1 MKAKKKRGK
10 SSNKLGWHQSGQ
22 SPRRTLQGTPMTDL
36 SSSGAYLDPHFLFN
50 SITANTISSIAFDEH
65 FNYQDPQLLQLLHV
79 MNEGFV
85 IVSSF
90 YSQVRLKIPWWARN
104 QGG

>member
-1 MKAKKKRGK
+1 MRVLVIKVLVEGDGGDGVRSDGVKEEV
-10 SSNKLGWHQSGQ
+10 
-22 SPRRTLQGTPMTDL
+22 GTPMTDL
-36 SSSGAYLDPHFLFN
+36 SSSGAHLDPHFLFN

-65 FNYQDPQLLQLLHV
+65 FNYQDPQLLQLLHL
-79 MNEGFV
+79 MNEGSV

-90 YSQVRLKIPWWARN
+90 YSQVRLKTLRWARN

>member
-65 FNYQDPQLLQLLHV
+65 FNYQDPQLLQLLYIV
-79 MNEGFV
+79 GFDFL
-85 IVSSF
+85 IF
-90 YSQVRLKIPWWARN
+90 C
-104 QGG
+104 